1 MNRHFVTIAMATGAA
16 LLAGIAAAQLSERI
30 SVPVRETDSAGAW
43 ELNADSD
50 ARPQRAVRPLRART
64 GTKGWRAHIVR
75 GDDNTVTGELAA
87 QIGDTAIVTHGAIRG
102 HAQGA
107 TVWGE
112 IFDDDGKQVATFEA
126 TRTPDG
132 VRGRFTTRDDETGTF
147 AWDVPTVQ

>member
-1 MNRHFVTIAMATGAA
+1 MNRHYVTIAMAAGAA
-16 LLAGIAAAQLSERI
+16 LLAGIAAAQLSESI
-30 SVPVRETDSAGAW
+30 SVPARESDAAGAW

-64 GTKGWRAHIVR
+64 GSKGWRAHIVR
-75 GDDNTVTGELAA
+75 GEDNMVTGELAA
-87 QIGDTAIVTHGAIRG
+87 QIGDAAIVTHGAIRG
-102 HAQGA
+102 RAQGA

-132 VRGRFTTRDDETGTF
+132 ILGRFTTRDDETGTF
-147 AWDVPTVQ
+147 AWDQSKMQ